1 VTATPVNGPIDRTTP
16 ACATIQVGGDA
27 TPRPAAASVD
37 KGNAVIIPIGHDQQI
52 RGLPW
57 ATFGIIAVCTL
68 VQIYSSAVAPSIDDV
83 QRMVAQAPD
92 HALAMLDKI
101 PMFRFGYQTGSGINY
116 KLLTCA
122 FVHAGWLHLIGNMLF
137 LWLAGSVLE
146 DRWGRVKF
154 VVFYLGGAAASTL
167 CFDWLYDGDRTIL
180 VGASGAISAAMGA
193 FLVYY
198 HRAQIRFFYWW
209 WTRTGTFFL
218 SAYVALPVWLA
229 EQLLWAKLEPT
240 EGFSGTAYTA
250 HIGGFAFGAVVALVA
265 SKLIGRND
273 VPVDNPDFD
282 DPIPAATAMAAT
294 IAKSPA
300 KLASPPDPERVAA
313 CMTAIEAGDAATV
326 RTLGSRTVIDLSRAG
341 QHARVV
347 ELYQAITKAFS
358 VSRLTDGALVAAAN
372 AADAMRYR
380 ALYIAIV
387 DTFMRE
393 QPDNRALPELMWRAM
408 RYHTEAGR
416 HHDATDVLEA
426 LVARFPRDPIG
437 VQANAM
443 LGQRRR

>member
-1 VTATPVNGPIDRTTP
+1 M
-16 ACATIQVGGDA
+16 
-27 TPRPAAASVD
+27 
-37 KGNAVIIPIGHDQQI
+37 IIPIGHDQQI

-57 ATFGIIAVCTL
+57 ATFGIIAICTL
-68 VQIYSSAVAPSIDDV
+68 VQIYSSTLAPSTDEIRRLLEHAHAASDGVED
-83 QRMVAQAPD
+83 QAWT
-92 HALAMLDKI
+92 MINKI
-101 PMFRFGYQTGSGINY
+101 PIFRFGYQTGSGINY

-122 FVHAGWLHLIGNMLF
+122 FVHAGWLHLVGNMLF

-154 VVFYLGGAAASTL
+154 VGFYLVGAAVSTL
-167 CFDWLYDGDRTIL
+167 CFDWFYGGDRMIL

-218 SAYVALPVWLA
+218 SAYVALPIWLA

-240 EGFSGTAYTA
+240 EGFSGTAYAA

-265 SKLIGRND
+265 SKIIGRND

-282 DPIPAATAMAAT
+282 DPIPTATAMAGTSARPSTQPNGSAVGSIGAT
-294 IAKSPA
+294 LGTAVAKSPA
-300 KLASPPDPERVAA
+300 KLASPPDPERIAA

-326 RTLGSRTVIDLSRAG
+326 RTLCSRTIIDLSRAG

-393 QPDNRALPELMWRAM
+393 QPDNRALPELMRRAM

-416 HHDATDVLEA
+416 HHEATDLLEA
-426 LVARFPRDPIG
+426 LVAGFPRDPIG

-443 LGQRRR
+443 LTQRSR